1 MDLKSNILYNCNNQ
15 LGYLKK
21 PTKKSNSKQN
31 PSVGSWSKQNSV
43 YSKISEPAYAFITK
57 SQVISTK
64 SIPTIQVQ
72 ADSPDVVRW

>member
-31 PSVGSWSKQNSV
+31 FV